1 MELPQIDPVHP
12 GEILHDFITDNG
24 TSVEAVAAA
33 TGISSKLLHRILN
46 GAHDITLEVAD
57 RLGSHFGTTPNLWT
71 NLQHQYDE
79 DRKG

>member
-33 TGISSKLLHRILN
+33 TGISSKLLH
-46 GAHDITLEVAD
+46 GAHDITPEVAD

>member
-33 TGISSKLLHRILN
+33 TGISTERLHRILS
-46 GAHDITLEVAD
+46 GEQGITPEVAA
-57 RLGSHFGTTPNLWT
+57 RLVSHFGTTPNLWT

>member
-33 TGISSKLLHRILN
+33 TGISPSYCTEYSTVR
-46 GAHDITLEVAD
+46 
-57 RLGSHFGTTPNLWT
+57 TT
-71 NLQHQYDE
+71 
-79 DRKG
+79 